1 MACTAL
7 MLLLLSP
14 RYVGQVESEAR
25 KEELDVFM
33 AVIAPTFSSTS
44 MQLGTTRTRHAEK
57 LPITYDSSSIACLIL
72 RHATGPLSKQIFFH
86 ESVSRATEKMSCTAI
101 AEMVKREELQ
111 RQVMI
116 SMVFSFC
123 GCVRLA
129 CACDNSKAMRG
140 SHIRTSD
147 IGMGCRPRLPGRRP
161 TPILWRDF
169 LQSWA
174 CQSTCR
180 CCSRVDMIWTHLRE
194 AHSLERPF

>member
-7 MLLLLSP
+7 MLLLSSP
-14 RYVGQVESEAR
+14 RYVGQVETGAR

-57 LPITYDSSSIACLIL
+57 LPITYNSSSIACLIL

-129 CACDNSKAMRG
+129 CACDNSRQCGVHTSGLQTLGWGAGHDCRGAVRRQFFGGISCKAGHVRAPAG
-140 SHIRTSD
+140 AAVVWI
-147 IGMGCRPRLPGRRP
+147 
-161 TPILWRDF
+161 
-169 LQSWA
+169 
-174 CQSTCR
+174 
-180 CCSRVDMIWTHLRE
+180 
-194 AHSLERPF
+194 